1 MAYFPDRQS
10 ALEWE
15 VLNSQFR
22 YAHGHSMQY
31 HVIPEFD
38 KWWETK

>member
-1 MAYFPDRQS
+1 MAYFTDRQS

-22 YAHGHSMQY
+22 YAQGHSMQY
-31 HVIPEFD
+31 HAIPGFD